1 MGKYK
6 ESWFAEGKM
15 ANWLGNCTNER
26 MARRE
31 AWAGALG
38 VNGVW
43 NLEAVFWIC
52 WCDSSC
58 VKQAPTVGQIKYRKF
73 SLRRMRGGTRQ
84 HRIIIAK
91 KCAKDPIVWRIRT
104 IWKGRSRAQRGGRA
118 AEGKHLPNVVAVFR
132 CLWPN
137 KFAHKA
143 TFIKHKQSHCQP
155 WYVRV

>member
-91 KCAKDPIVWRIRT
+91 KCAKDPTVWRIRT
-104 IWKGRSRAQRGGRA
+104 IWKGRVEHREGG
-118 AEGKHLPNVVAVFR
+118 EQQKGN
-132 CLWPN
+132 
-137 KFAHKA
+137 
-143 TFIKHKQSHCQP
+143 ICQMLLQFFGVCGP
-155 WYVRV
+155 TNLHTKRLS